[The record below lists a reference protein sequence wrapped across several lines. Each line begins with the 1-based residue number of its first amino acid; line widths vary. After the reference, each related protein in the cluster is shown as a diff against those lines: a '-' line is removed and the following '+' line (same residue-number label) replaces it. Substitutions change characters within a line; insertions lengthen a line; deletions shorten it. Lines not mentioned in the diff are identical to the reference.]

1 MTFKLSAILNTLANI
16 QKLRE
21 DPVLRKQF
29 ETHVKT
35 KGREFAN
42 HWLDHHAAE
51 AGLNPAAVEA
61 LKKELNKP

>member
-1 MTFKLSAILNTLANI
+1 MPFKLSSILNAIANI

-21 DPVLRKQF
+21 DPVLRAKF
-29 ETHVKT
+29 EAHLKT

-61 LKKELNKP
+61 LKKELNK

>member
-1 MTFKLSAILNTLANI
+1 MAFKLSSLINVLANI

-21 DPVLRKQF
+21 DPVLRAQF
-29 ETHVKT
+29 EAHLKS

-51 AGLNPAAVEA
+51 AGFNPAAVEA
-61 LKKELNKP
+61 MKKELNK